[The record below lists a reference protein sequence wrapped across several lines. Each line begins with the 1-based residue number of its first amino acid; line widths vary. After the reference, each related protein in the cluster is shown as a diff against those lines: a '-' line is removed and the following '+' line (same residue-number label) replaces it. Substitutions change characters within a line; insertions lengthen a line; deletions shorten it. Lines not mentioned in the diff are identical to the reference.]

1 MDRLLMLLV
10 VLAAT
15 GVLWVVW
22 QGIKLWLRRSIHVDR
37 TTPNDGRPALLY
49 FHSDDCVPCRLQ
61 QSPIVASLRQ
71 RMGESVRFQ
80 EYDAVAHPDI
90 AGRYRVLTVPTT
102 VVIAPGGKVV
112 AVNYGVTQADKLR
125 RQLAAAAAGLE
136 ELLIPPVAR
145 R

>member
-10 VLAAT
+10 VLAGT
-15 GVLWVVW
+15 GVLWLVW
-22 QGIKLWLRRSIHVDR
+22 QGIKLWLRHSIHVDR
-37 TTPNDGRPALLY
+37 ATPNEGRPALLY
-49 FHSDDCVPCRLQ
+49 FYSDDCVPCRLQ
-61 QSPIVASLRQ
+61 QGPIVASLRQ

-80 EYDAVAHPDI
+80 EYDAVARTDI

-112 AVNYGVTQADKLR
+112 AINYGVTQADKLR
-125 RQLAAAAAGLE
+125 RQLADATTGRE
-136 ELLIPPVAR
+136 ELLTSSVAR